1 MISLRSLHKRLQG
14 SLGITRSLPLRLG
27 RSRLQLDWYCLE
39 SLRNMPFLKG
49 LRLLPNLPALRRLGF
64 VGFWMIGNLCGLIY
78 QLGFLFMYSFRFQF
92 LVELM

>member
-64 VGFWMIGNLCGLIY
+64 VGFWMIDCFTGCNSSATGLK
-78 QLGFLFMYSFRFQF
+78 LLPLFC
-92 LVELM
+92 EIGAC